1 METQRSRRLGHTATG
16 PFGIPRH
23 ISFADIGSVLNPP
36 GLATSIRKF
45 VPASSIWQAL
55 APILNPSGFTPPRFP
70 EITTPRDRRLLAAEQ
85 AANVV
90 PVPRFD
96 EPGFE
101 DPTPRLSPTM
111 TGLPQFEESGF
122 EGQFAPVQ
130 PTTDVPTFT
139 ESGFLGQEASVQPV
153 GGFVFPEIDETNP
166 LEIEQRIG
174 ELEVAITRA
183 MDDEDNPDW
192 DAAFEFQ
199 GEIKRLTR
207 KLTGQDRIRAEKR
220 ADKLAK
226 ALADAQVAA
235 AKVATDAR
243 TAAATAAADARTA
256 LATAQNEWQAGQ
268 SETALASQAALAE
281 AQRTW
286 QATQTKQ
293 TQQFGLL
300 STLLPLLLQQ
310 QQQQAQFGQ
319 TQGLAQQRFAQEQAQ
334 TRRFE
339 TERQEE
345 LDRDLNQRK
354 QAASLIPQLFPN
366 MEIDEAI
373 LAGGIDPSLIP
384 VLISLARLRA
394 EQDVAGQRPT
404 SQPIVTFAR

>member
-23 ISFADIGSVLNPP
+23 ISFADIGQVLNPP
-36 GLATSIRKF
+36 GLATSIPDLGSGF
-45 VPASSIWQAL
+45 ASILQAL
-55 APILNPSGFTPPRFP
+55 APILNPSGFTAPGLP

-85 AANVV
+85 SANVV

-111 TGLPQFEESGF
+111 TGLPRFEEPGF

-130 PTTDVPTFT
+130 RTTDVPTFT
-139 ESGFLGQEASVQPV
+139 ESGFLGREAPVQPIV
-153 GGFVFPEIDETNP
+153 VTPPEFPEIDETDIDA
-166 LEIEQRIG
+166 L
-174 ELEVAITRA
+174 VA
-183 MDDEDNPDW
+183 E
-192 DAAFEFQ
+192 AA
-199 GEIKRLTR
+199 RL
-207 KLTGQDRIRAEKR
+207 
-220 ADKLAK
+220 K
-226 ALADAQVAA
+226 ALADVEIEKPKPDYDFYSDAIGRAAELNSIATDLVDAAKTKDERDYLAGVLETANTRADELAA
-235 AKVATDAR
+235 AQR
-243 TAAATAAADARTA
+243 
-256 LATAQNEWQAGQ
+256 EWQKG
-268 SETALASQAALAE
+268 
-281 AQRTW
+281 
-286 QATQTKQ
+286 QTKQ

-300 STLLPLLLQQ
+300 ATLLPLLLQQ

-319 TQGLAQQRFAQEQAQ
+319 TQGLAQQRFAQEQAE

-339 TERQEE
+339 TERQAE
-345 LDRDLNQRK
+345 LQRTQDQRQ
-354 QAASLIPQLFPN
+354 QAAALIPQLFPN
-366 MEIDEAI
+366 MEINEEI

-404 SQPIVTFAR
+404 RQPIVTFAR